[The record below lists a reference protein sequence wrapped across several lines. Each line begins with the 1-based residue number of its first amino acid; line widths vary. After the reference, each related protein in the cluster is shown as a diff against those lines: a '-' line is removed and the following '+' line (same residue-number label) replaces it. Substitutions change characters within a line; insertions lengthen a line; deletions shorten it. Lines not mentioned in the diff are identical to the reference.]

1 MAEEKKNILG
11 TAFKVILGIAFIV
24 LGVMAV
30 VVWWSSLVEVFKG
43 CIGLF
48 LILAGLITLA
58 IAKE

>member
-1 MAEEKKNILG
+1 VAEEKKSVLG
-11 TAFKVILGIAFIV
+11 TVFKLILGIAFIV

-30 VVWWSSLVEVFKG
+30 AGWWASLVEVLKAAL
-43 CIGLF
+43 GLF

>member
-1 MAEEKKNILG
+1 VAEEKKSVLG
-11 TAFKVILGIAFIV
+11 TVFKLILGIAFIV

-30 VVWWSSLVEVFKG
+30 AGWWASLVEVFKG

>member
-1 MAEEKKNILG
+1 VAEESKKAVSTVL
-11 TAFKVILGIAFIV
+11 KVILGLVLIV
-24 LGVMAV
+24 LGVFLV
-30 VVWWSSLVEVFKG
+30 FKLWGSLVIVFQG